1 MSKPTLTEGIL
12 SKITKLLFQN
22 KVDKVVKLFKNDK
35 ELKDLT
41 IKYAKAQDEF
51 QKALKAREK
60 KRNKP
65 LHKV

>member
-22 KVDKVVKLFKNDK
+22 KVDKVVNLFKNDK
-35 ELKDLT
+35 ELKKLSKD
-41 IKYAKAQDEF
+41 YAKAHAEF

-60 KRNKP
+60 ERNKP

>member
-12 SKITKLLFQN
+12 SKITQLLLKN
-22 KVDKVVKLFKNDK
+22 KVNQVVNLFKNDK
-35 ELKDLT
+35 EVKRLSKD
-41 IKYAKAQDEF
+41 YAKAHDKF

-60 KRNKP
+60 KRNEP